1 MWLLKSISI
10 TTPAET
16 LAVGN
21 SDSIEYDINTKYGVT
36 GVIWTS
42 NIQGR
47 MAPLYRQII
56 QYPQIHLSTPETL
69 QVPDPCSAPHFTICP
84 TPDPTFLFEIQ
95 KSGRTDAFYF
105 FPNYWYPNYGS
116 LSGDSLSDNRNAR
129 SFNLPIVIKQALGVQ
144 NSFPTVLALV
154 VYEKCRGSD
163 SSLVFINGYTGDTV
177 RSPGYNRNAMLC
189 SQTFSAPTG
198 ENVLVVW
205 ESNRSG
211 RGHIYSR
218 VVRLYFNSIVEN
230 SHSPVAFQLLQN
242 YPNPFNPTT
251 TIRYGLTSRS
261 HVILTVFNTLGQRVT
276 TLVNESQEAGYHDVR
291 FDAGG
296 LASGVYFYRL
306 QAGDFLQSRRLVILK

>member
-1 MWLLKSISI
+1 
-10 TTPAET
+10 
-16 LAVGN
+16 
-21 SDSIEYDINTKYGVT
+21 
-36 GVIWTS
+36 
-42 NIQGR
+42 
-47 MAPLYRQII
+47 
-56 QYPQIHLSTPETL
+56 
-69 QVPDPCSAPHFTICP
+69 
-84 TPDPTFLFEIQ
+84 
-95 KSGRTDAFYF
+95 
-105 FPNYWYPNYGS
+105 
-116 LSGDSLSDNRNAR
+116 
-129 SFNLPIVIKQALGVQ
+129 
-144 NSFPTVLALV
+144 
-154 VYEKCRGSD
+154 
-163 SSLVFINGYTGDTV
+163 
-177 RSPGYNRNAMLC
+177 MLC